1 MKIWLCQLAVQIWG
15 YRASTRTKSVRMTS
29 FEDEETSSKAF
40 MRTMLRVLVFVVLA
54 VLSNAWTRV
63 PSGRMARGFRTALQG
78 NKLDGVDIDGALVP
92 MGNSLLIKVKEAL
105 SETKGGL
112 FIPDNAKER
121 PTEGTVVANG
131 PGRIHPETAVQLDIA
146 VKTGEAV
153 LYGKYDGSELRYN
166 DEEHQLIKDD
176 DVLLKYPAGTEAT
189 VSNVECVKDQIL
201 VELPKEEESEGGLI
215 ISNVEKDKRPDY
227 GVVVKVGPGR
237 QAGNGKYMT
246 PQVSPGDHVKFR
258 DFAGSQ
264 IKLDNKDHLV
274 IRNYDILAKW

>member
-1 MKIWLCQLAVQIWG
+1 MCVDCSRFWCVSRIL
-15 YRASTRTKSVRMTS
+15 
-29 FEDEETSSKAF
+29 E
-40 MRTMLRVLVFVVLA
+40 LRVLPKYAGSDVYFRERRQLLTMMRGVLVFLALCVVA
-54 VLSNAWTRV
+54 NAYSR
-63 PSGRMARGFRTALQG
+63 SQGLGRGRSFRTALRA
-78 NKLDGVDIDGALVP
+78 NKLDGVDIEGALVP

-121 PTEGTVVANG
+121 PTEGTVIANG
-131 PGRIHPETAVQLDIA
+131 PGRVHPETAVQLDIA
-146 VKTGEAV
+146 VKEGEAV

-176 DVLLKYPAGTEAT
+176 DVLLKYPAGEEA
-189 VSNVECVKDQIL
+189 VIANVECVKDQIL
-201 VELPKEEESEGGLI
+201 VELPKEEQSEGGLI
-215 ISNVEKDKRPDY
+215 ISNVEKEKRPDY

-258 DFAGSQ
+258 DFAGSE